1 MNTQFRLPRLVES
14 DPRSEKIMALL
25 SGNQKKLWENSRAK
39 AVFLPYSEN
48 FIRTLQFEHKR
59 GRIVRSFELIERNL
73 ETQANGLKM
82 VDEKTESKRGTRIS
96 RLLIISNDAAERFL
110 RKVEG
115 LLVEHGDRV
124 LGLVIDAN
132 SEKIGHLFFGEG
144 KTAKIMLLEHK
155 ESVANALFAL
165 VPENKTDKQT
175 MP

>member
-1 MNTQFRLPRLVES
+1 MKTEFRLPRLVES
-14 DPRSEKIMALL
+14 DPRSEEIMAILA
-25 SGNQKKLWENSRAK
+25 GNFKKLWEKSRAN
-39 AVFLPYSEN
+39 AAFLPYSER

-73 ETQANGLKM
+73 QIQAHGLNM

-124 LGLVIDAN
+124 LGLVIDAD

-165 VPENKTDKQT
+165 AKEPSDNK
-175 MP
+175 